1 MMKRRTFMGASL
13 VASSS
18 LLSRSLWATNAVV
31 APSERIRLGV
41 IGLGSRGFN
50 LIEGFLREPDAEIVA
65 VCDVDRFHYRDR
77 PWGTGK
83 KFGREPARQ
92 YITEQVAKVKKS
104 GKHSG
109 PDVYSDYREV
119 CSRSDIDALVIAT
132 PDHWHALC
140 TLQGLQSGKD
150 IYCEKPVTH
159 LFREGQMV
167 YREVEKRKAVFQTGS
182 QQRSM
187 PQFQKAVNL
196 VRNGHLGKIHSFQV
210 GLPPGYPSPMGD
222 TKIITPRKD
231 FDYNFWCGPSEML
244 PLMQARLHRW
254 WRGHRAY
261 GGGVL
266 MDWIGH
272 HNDIAHWA
280 IGQDLLGPTSV
291 SAVNWTYP
299 ETDIYNTPHQ
309 YEIQTEYA
317 GGITGSI
324 SSKYPVGLK
333 LIGDQGWVY
342 VSRSKFEASDP
353 RWLKKDFET
362 GSHDLQTTPGNHAR
376 NFLDCIKSRKPC
388 IAPAENAHRSIT
400 PGHLGYVSSQTGR
413 VLKWDPKKEIIVG
426 DDQANRILNA
436 MVYREGWDDS

>member
-1 MMKRRTFMGASL
+1 MKRRTFLGTSFGL
-13 VASSS
+13 GTS
-18 LLSRSLWATNAVV
+18 LLAGSLSTARAAV
-31 APSERIRLGV
+31 APTDRIRLGI

-50 LIEGFLREPDAEIVA
+50 LIDEFLGQADAEIVA

-77 PWGTGK
+77 PWGKGK
-83 KFGREPARQ
+83 TFGREPARE
-92 YITEQVAKVKKS
+92 YITQAVAKQKKS

-109 PDVYSDYREV
+109 PDVYKDYREV
-119 CSRSDIDALVIAT
+119 CSRTDIDALVIAT

-140 TLQGLQSGKD
+140 TLQGLRSGKD

-159 LFREGQMV
+159 LFREGQLV
-167 YREVEKRKAVFQTGS
+167 YQEVEKQQAVFQTGS

-196 VRNGHLGKIHSFQV
+196 ARNGLLGKIHSFQV

-222 TKIITPRKD
+222 TKIITPGKD
-231 FDYNFWCGPSEML
+231 LDYDFWCGPSKKL
-244 PLMQARLHRW
+244 PLMQARFHRW
-254 WRGHRAY
+254 WRGNRAY

-299 ETDIYNTPHQ
+299 KTNIYNTPHQ

-342 VSRSKFEASDP
+342 VSRSKLEASDP
-353 RWLKKDFET
+353 RWLEKDFKT
-362 GSHDLQTTPGNHAR
+362 GSRDLQVSGVSHAR
-376 NFLDCIKSRKPC
+376 NFLDCVKSRKAC

-400 PGHLGYVSSQTGR
+400 PGHLGYVSAQTGR
-413 VLKWDPKKEIIVG
+413 VLKWDPKQEIIVG
-426 DDQANRILNA
+426 DEKADQLLKAVQYHN
-436 MVYREGWDDS
+436 GWELT